1 MNPKYKRIVLKL
13 SGEALK
19 DVTNGEPLD
28 PAILKNLAL
37 SLKEIHSLG
46 VQICLVV
53 GGGNIFRG
61 LSGSQSGVDR
71 TTGDYMGM
79 LATVINGLALMN
91 ALEKEGV
98 PVRVQTAI
106 PMEKIAEPF
115 ILRRAVRHLEKG
127 RIVILVAGT
136 GNPYFSTDTTAALRA
151 SELGADA
158 ILKATKVDGIYDK
171 DPAKFPDAVKFDKIS
186 YLDALEKRGRKQET
200 LVEAY
205 IVKAIDLLGTM
216 PRLEACSVCG
226 KAGANRYFSVE
237 EGGMICA
244 DCARQLTRKTDKE
257 TLIYD
262 TNFDIV
268 NILKYFQK
276 ESFRAFQGIAL
287 EDEILKKLH
296 AILRSWLAYHF
307 GVEKLKSEVFLLYG
321 QD

>member
-1 MNPKYKRIVLKL
+1 MLTDTEAIVLRQVKTVNGRRML
-13 SGEALK
+13 LLFSQKYGKISVGSNLTESGKNKSAL
-19 DVTNGEPLD
+19 P
-28 PAILKNLAL
+28 
-37 SLKEIHSLG
+37 
-46 VQICLVV
+46 Q
-53 GGGNIFRG
+53 R
-61 LSGSQSGVDR
+61 
-71 TTGDYMGM
+71 
-79 LATVINGLALMN
+79 
-91 ALEKEGV
+91 
-98 PVRVQTAI
+98 
-106 PMEKIAEPF
+106 PF
-115 ILRRAVRHLEKG
+115 SYGRYELFKG
-127 RIVILVAGT
+127 RESYNLNRGQVIKSYYGIGEDLDK
-136 GNPYFSTDTTAALRA
+136 YMAASYVL
-151 SELGADA
+151 ELTEKLLADE
-158 ILKATKVDGIYDK
+158 LPQ
-171 DPAKFPDAVKFDKIS
+171 PALFRLLLEF
-186 YLDALEKRGRKQET
+186 LDALEKRSRKQET

-244 DCARQLTRKTDKE
+244 DCARQLMRKTDKE

-307 GVEKLKSEVFLLYG
+307 GVEKLKSEGFLRYG

>member
-186 YLDALEKRGRKQET
+186 YLDALEKRLAVMDSTAFSLCMDNRIPIIEFNMNKPGNIERVIEGQKIGT
-200 LVEAY
+200 IVE
-205 IVKAIDLLGTM
+205 
-216 PRLEACSVCG
+216 
-226 KAGANRYFSVE
+226 
-237 EGGMICA
+237 
-244 DCARQLTRKTDKE
+244 
-257 TLIYD
+257 
-262 TNFDIV
+262 
-268 NILKYFQK
+268 
-276 ESFRAFQGIAL
+276 
-287 EDEILKKLH
+287 
-296 AILRSWLAYHF
+296 
-307 GVEKLKSEVFLLYG
+307 
-321 QD
+321 

>member
-171 DPAKFPDAVKFDKIS
+171 DPAKFPDAVKFDRIS
-186 YLDALEKRGRKQET
+186 YLDALEKRLAVMDSTAFSLCMDNRIPIIVFNKNKPGNIERVIEGQKIGT
-200 LVEAY
+200 IVE
-205 IVKAIDLLGTM
+205 
-216 PRLEACSVCG
+216 
-226 KAGANRYFSVE
+226 
-237 EGGMICA
+237 
-244 DCARQLTRKTDKE
+244 Q
-257 TLIYD
+257 
-262 TNFDIV
+262 
-268 NILKYFQK
+268 
-276 ESFRAFQGIAL
+276 
-287 EDEILKKLH
+287 
-296 AILRSWLAYHF
+296 
-307 GVEKLKSEVFLLYG
+307 
-321 QD
+321 

>member
-186 YLDALEKRGRKQET
+186 YLDALEKRLAVMDSTAFSLCMDNRIPIIVFNINKPGNIERVIEGQKIGT
-200 LVEAY
+200 IVE
-205 IVKAIDLLGTM
+205 
-216 PRLEACSVCG
+216 
-226 KAGANRYFSVE
+226 
-237 EGGMICA
+237 
-244 DCARQLTRKTDKE
+244 
-257 TLIYD
+257 
-262 TNFDIV
+262 
-268 NILKYFQK
+268 
-276 ESFRAFQGIAL
+276 
-287 EDEILKKLH
+287 
-296 AILRSWLAYHF
+296 
-307 GVEKLKSEVFLLYG
+307 
-321 QD
+321 